1 MMLSKDS
8 SWLLPISG
16 VHLPD
21 HDEAVLDWQEA
32 AVRTHQGA
40 EENTRQYED
49 LYIYF
54 IILSTFL
61 QNN

>member
-1 MMLSKDS
+1 MLSTDS
-8 SWLLPISG
+8 SLLLPISG

-21 HDEAVLDWQEA
+21 NDEAVLDWQEA

-54 IILSTFL
+54 IILL
-61 QNN
+61 AAKAAP